1 MSSKRT
7 KLSVDLTLRE
17 RFFYEAHSLLGK
29 LDSIIKRLKTSIC
42 TDESLDEAFRVIHN
56 IKGGSM
62 ALGMDKLS
70 KLGHETESNILNY
83 KNIEQI
89 SHVLNKFKLEAGIII
104 KDNKKYSN
112 KIIPSHRNLNIIFS
126 KLERVVATTSKV
138 LGKKIDLD
146 IDSIDIVLPNHQ
158 IALIES
164 SLMHILRNACDHGI
178 EDSEAREHHN
188 KKPIGC
194 VSISIFKKNEL
205 LIIEVSD
212 DGAGIDFKNII
223 SKAKERGLEIQNH
236 SSKILFSPHFTTKVE
251 SSNIS
256 GRGIGLDIVKTN
268 IESLGGDIDIRSS
281 KGEGTTFK
289 MILPLSNKAIA
300 A

>member
-17 RFFYEAHSLLGK
+17 EFFYEAHSLLSK
-29 LDSIIKRLKTSIC
+29 LDSITKRLKTSIC
-42 TDESLDEAFRVIHN
+42 TDECLYEAFRVIHN
-56 IKGGSM
+56 VKGGAM

-70 KLGHETESNILNY
+70 SLGHETESNILKY
-83 KNIEQI
+83 KNIDQI
-89 SHVLNKFKLEAGIII
+89 SRVLNKFKLDAEIII
-104 KDNKKYSN
+104 KDIKKYSN

-138 LGKKIDLD
+138 LGKKIELN
-146 IDSIDIVLPNHQ
+146 IDCIDIVLANHK

-178 EDSEAREHHN
+178 EDNEVREHYN
-188 KKPIGC
+188 KKPIG
-194 VSISIFKKNEL
+194 SISVSIFKENEL
-205 LIIEVSD
+205 LIIEVTD
-212 DGAGIDFKNII
+212 DGTGIDFQNII
-223 SKAKERGLEIQNH
+223 SKAKGAGLEIHNL
-236 SSKILFSPHFTTKVE
+236 SSKILFSPYFTTKVE
-251 SSNIS
+251 SSSIS

-268 IESLGGDIDIRSS
+268 IESLGGDIDVRSS

-289 MILPLSNKAIA
+289 MILPLSNNAIA